1 MRIAVF
7 VLSITL
13 SASMG
18 FIFGRTVG
26 VDVILKVVSNS
37 CNKLGGV
44 TIRNKAYIC
53 SPKSN

>member
-13 SASMG
+13 SGSMG

-44 TIRNKAYIC
+44 TISNKAYIC